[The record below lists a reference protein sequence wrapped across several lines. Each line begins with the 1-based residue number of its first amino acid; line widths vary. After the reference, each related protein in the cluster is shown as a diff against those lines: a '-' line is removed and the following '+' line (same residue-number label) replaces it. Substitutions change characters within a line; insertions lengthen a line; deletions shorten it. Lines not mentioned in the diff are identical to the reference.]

1 MVTMAL
7 DAQWQPA
14 SSLFTSHELGE
25 RRAISVVGVP
35 TFATSLTPRSD
46 RSAPRAIRAAL
57 DRFSTYMYSL
67 DADLADLVQLVDL
80 GDLEDPDGAD
90 IIERLST
97 VLAGAPTP
105 LIVLGGDNAATHHAL
120 RAVSGDRLD
129 QWALITFD
137 AHLDVRDG
145 VSNGSP
151 VRQLVDAGLDGA
163 NLTQIGLADFS
174 NSGPYAA
181 RVANYGSTVVPRAA
195 LRGRSMSAVVT
206 EACDRVSP
214 DGRPIYVDLDMDVAD
229 RSVVPGCPA
238 AAPGGLSADDLREIS
253 RACGRDHRVAAIDV
267 TEIDP
272 ARDDADERTVRL
284 AALCLLEFAA
294 GVAERTNS

>member
-1 MVTMAL
+1 V
-7 DAQWQPA
+7 
-14 SSLFTSHELGE
+14 
-25 RRAISVVGVP
+25 
-35 TFATSLTPRSD
+35 
-46 RSAPRAIRAAL
+46 
-57 DRFSTYMYSL
+57 
-67 DADLADLVQLVDL
+67 
-80 GDLEDPDGAD
+80 
-90 IIERLST
+90 
-97 VLAGAPTP
+97 
-105 LIVLGGDNAATHHAL
+105 VLGGDNAATHHAL
-120 RAVSGDRLD
+120 RALAGDDLAN
-129 QWALITFD
+129 WALITFD

-151 VRQLVDAGLDGA
+151 VRQLVEAGLPGE

-181 RVANYGSTVVPRAA
+181 RVAGYGSTVVPRTA
-195 LRGRSMSAVVT
+195 LRGRSMSDVVA

-238 AAPGGLSADDLREIS
+238 AAPGGLSADELRDIA
-253 RACGRDHRVAAIDV
+253 RACGRDPRVAAIDF

-294 GVAERTNS
+294 GVAERTN

>member
-1 MVTMAL
+1 MVEMAL
-7 DAQWQPA
+7 DAQWRPA
-14 SSLFTSHELGE
+14 SSLFTSSARGD
-25 RRAISVVGVP
+25 RPVISVVGVP

-46 RSAPRAIRAAL
+46 RSAAVAIRAAL
-57 DRFSTYMYSL
+57 DRYSTYMYSL
-67 DADLADLVQLVDL
+67 GADLADLVEFAEL
-80 GDLEDPDGAD
+80 GDLDNPDGTD
-90 IIERLST
+90 VIERLGR
-97 VLAGAPTP
+97 VLKDAALPVV
-105 LIVLGGDNAATHHAL
+105 ILGGDNAATHHAL
-120 RAVSGDRLD
+120 RALAGENLGE
-129 QWALITFD
+129 WALITFD

-151 VRQLVDAGLDGA
+151 VRQLVEAGLAGE

-181 RVANYGSTVVPRAA
+181 RVAGYGATVVPRSA
-195 LRGRSMSAVVT
+195 LRGRSMSEVVA

-238 AAPGGLSADDLREIS
+238 AAPGGLSADELREIS
-253 RACGRDHRVAAIDV
+253 RACGRDPRVAAIDF

-272 ARDDADERTVRL
+272 ARDEQDERTVRL

-294 GVAERTNS
+294 GVTERTNS